1 MKINRKNRII
11 ITGSNN
17 TNNLIFIG
25 SKCKLNANK
34 SLNLN
39 KTKLFYINKDT
50 SIVPYNKKV
59 NVRSISKEF
68 NIDKH
73 NILEIINIY
82 KNNVFIILIDFNTT
96 ISNFKVQHYLDIFK
110 PNSESIYNDIY
121 NYNNNCHN
129 CYLNHY
135 LINNSLKIKL
145 IDIYYYI
152 IGYI

>member
-25 SKCKLNANK
+25 SECKINDNK

-39 KTKLFYINKDT
+39 KTKLFYKKQY
-50 SIVPYNKKV
+50 IVPFNYKKV
-59 NVRSISKEF
+59 NLQSISKEF
-68 NIDKH
+68 NIDKQ

-82 KNNVFIILIDFNTT
+82 KNNLFIILLDFNTT
-96 ISNFKVQHYLDIFK
+96 IPNFKVQHYLDLFK
-110 PNSESIYNDIY
+110 HTSESIYNDIY
-121 NYNNNCHN
+121 NYNNNYHN
-129 CYLNHY
+129 CYLNQY
-135 LINNSLKIKL
+135 LTNNSLKIKL
-145 IDIYYYI
+145 IDLYYYL